1 MTCKRSKHITKLAE
15 LCHPF
20 RELIPKDVHKIY
32 MIAEKQMSRIH
43 GENHEEFNRKGYSLR
58 ILMEQITSRIEDYKF
73 KIERYPFV

>member
-1 MTCKRSKHITKLAE
+1 
-15 LCHPF
+15 
-20 RELIPKDVHKIY
+20 

-73 KIERYPFV
+73 KIERFPFV